1 MRGQKIFCPS
11 FMIIHEFNKKPAVSD
26 KHDTAGFLFFIFY
39 FSIYITNISI
49 NACVAAIIYTNILH
63 AALICELSLSNCQWV
78 LLFMI
83 LFGSFIV
90 KPSSS

>member
-1 MRGQKIFCPS
+1 
-11 FMIIHEFNKKPAVSD
+11 MIIHEFNKKPAVSD
-26 KHDTAGFLFFIFY
+26 KHDTAGFYFLFFN

>member
-1 MRGQKIFCPS
+1 
-11 FMIIHEFNKKPAVSD
+11 MIIHKFNKNLLCQTSMTQQVLLS
-26 KHDTAGFLFFIFY
+26 LIFC

-49 NACVAAIIYTNILH
+49 NACAAIIYTNILH

-78 LLFMI
+78 LLFII

>member
-1 MRGQKIFCPS
+1 
-11 FMIIHEFNKKPAVSD
+11 MIINEFNKKPAVSD
-26 KHDTAGFLFFIFY
+26 KHGTAGFLFLIFN
-39 FSIYITNISI
+39 FSICITYISI

>member
-11 FMIIHEFNKKPAVSD
+11 FMIINEFNKKPAVSD
-26 KHDTAGFLFFIFY
+26 KHDTAGFIISY

>member
-1 MRGQKIFCPS
+1 MTQQVFY
-11 FMIIHEFNKKPAVSD
+11 
-26 KHDTAGFLFFIFY
+26 FLFFN
-39 FSIYITNISI
+39 FSICITNISI